1 MLKTASTD
9 GSLEV
14 RKAMKKK
21 KSVSKKKKKQSDA
34 IQIKR
39 LFSSKN
45 HKAHQLSEGK
55 TKQKKRGIK
64 CKKKVTAPTSHN
76 RTCVRKKKKR
86 ERESEEHQVTT
97 CHNDQAA
104 AKTSVEKE
112 GALPRHVR
120 T

>member
-55 TKQKKRGIK
+55 TKKKG
-64 CKKKVTAPTSHN
+64 
-76 RTCVRKKKKR
+76 
-86 ERESEEHQVTT
+86 E
-97 CHNDQAA
+97 
-104 AKTSVEKE
+104 
-112 GALPRHVR
+112 
-120 T
+120 